1 MNDDKLV
8 LNRYLL
14 QKRIA
19 LGGSAEVWHAR
30 DRKLNRAVAVKRLH
44 AHLLPDAA
52 SRRRLA
58 AEARAASRLVHP
70 GIVEIYDVDT
80 EGDMPVLVMELVDG
94 ESLAARLD
102 RDGPLPAEEA
112 ARIGADVGEAL
123 YQAHRQGII
132 HRDVKPG
139 NVLLGRDGS
148 TRLVDFG
155 IAHSLAE
162 AAERLTADGSVV
174 GTPRYMAPEQLTDGP
189 IGPRTDLFG
198 LGLLLHE
205 MLTGRSPFKATAP
218 VALAEEQAA
227 GPPSL
232 NEIEAPLGA
241 LIRACLEPDP
251 EKRPVHAGAVASA
264 LRAWL
269 AGDPAP
275 ALAVAARQPMPHA
288 QEPSVDTQA
297 VTQQMAAVPPPVV
310 PLPPPAATPP
320 PPAVATA
327 PAPPDP
333 TPASTQRRGPRRPVA
348 LAAALA
354 AVALLALLTVAFLD
368 PSRRPAVAAPSAT
381 PTIAPTPTPT
391 PMPEWLAKLI
401 QDYEEACG
409 PDQVAQV
416 TAELAAMTE
425 EEAKDHVK
433 ELTDGCDDGKPGKG
447 RGKGNGGEG
456 GDD

>member
-1 MNDDKLV
+1 MNDEKLV

-58 AEARAASRLVHP
+58 AEARAASRLAHP

-80 EGDMPVLVMELVDG
+80 EGEMPVLVMELIDG

-102 RDGPLPAEEA
+102 RDGPLPADEA
-112 ARIGADVGEAL
+112 ARIVADVCDAL
-123 YQAHRQGII
+123 YHAHRQGII

-162 AAERLTADGSVV
+162 AAERLTVDGSVV
-174 GTPRYMAPEQLTDGP
+174 GTPRYMAPEQLTAGA

-198 LGLLLHE
+198 LGILLHE
-205 MLTGRSPFKATAP
+205 MLTGRSPFKATGP

-227 GPPSL
+227 GPPPIHG
-232 NEIEAPLGA
+232 IESPLAG

-251 EKRPVHAGAVASA
+251 EMRPVHAGAIAGG

-269 AGDPAP
+269 VSDPAP
-275 ALAVAARQPMPHA
+275 ALAVAARQVPPA
-288 QEPSVDTQA
+288 PEPSVESQAITQA
-297 VTQQMAAVPPPVV
+297 
-310 PLPPPAATPP
+310 L
-320 PPAVATA
+320 
-327 PAPPDP
+327 
-333 TPASTQRRGPRRPVA
+333 
-348 LAAALA
+348 
-354 AVALLALLTVAFLD
+354 
-368 PSRRPAVAAPSAT
+368 PAVAAAPPAPPVQSPGPMAPEAQPAGGGGRVGTRLPVTVAAGLAAAALLGLVAMAFFDPARQSPVIAPGGSASVAANAAT
-381 PTIAPTPTPT
+381 PTPPPA
-391 PMPEWLAKLI
+391 WLAGFMA
-401 QDYEEACG
+401 DYRDACG
-409 PDQVAQV
+409 PDDAEQVGAD
-416 TAELAAMTE
+416 LAVMDE
-425 EEAKDHVK
+425 ENAKDHVE
-433 ELTDGCDDGKPGKG
+433 ELIDACDEGKPGKG
-447 RGKGNGGEG
+447 KGKGRGEG
-456 GDD
+456 NGNDD

>member
-80 EGDMPVLVMELVDG
+80 EGEMPVLVMELVDG

-162 AAERLTADGSVV
+162 AAERLTTDGSVV

-227 GPPSL
+227 GPPPV
-232 NEIEAPLGA
+232 NGIEAPLAA
-241 LIRACLEPDP
+241 LIRACLDPDP

-269 AGDPAP
+269 VGDPAP
-275 ALAVAARQPMPHA
+275 ALAVAARQPMPPA
-288 QEPSVDTQA
+288 PEPSVDTQA
-297 VTQQMAAVPPPVV
+297 VTQQMAAVPPPVA

-320 PPAVATA
+320 LPAAATA

-333 TPASTQRRGPRRPVA
+333 TPASVQRRGPPRPVA

-368 PSRRPAVAAPSAT
+368 PGRQPTIAAPSST
-381 PTIAPTPTPT
+381 PTVVPTPAPTPV
-391 PMPEWLAKLI
+391 PEWMAKLL
-401 QDYEEACG
+401 DEYRKHCG
-409 PDQVAQV
+409 DQNLGEVA
-416 TAELAAMTE
+416 AAIAALDE
-425 EEAKDHVK
+425 EEAKDYV
-433 ELTDGCDDGKPGKG
+433 EEASKPCKKG
-447 RGKGNGGEG
+447 NRGNGG

>member
-1 MNDDKLV
+1 MNDEKLV

-80 EGDMPVLVMELVDG
+80 EGEMPVLVMELVDG
-94 ESLAARLD
+94 ESLAAQLD
-102 RDGPLPAEEA
+102 RDGPLSADEA
-112 ARIGADVGEAL
+112 ARIAADVGEAL

-162 AAERLTADGSVV
+162 AAERLTLDGSVV
-174 GTPRYMAPEQLTDGP
+174 GTPRYMAPEQLSDGA

-227 GPPSL
+227 GPPAV
-232 NEIEAPLGA
+232 NGIEAPLAA

-251 EKRPVHAGAVASA
+251 EKRPVHAGAVAGG

-269 AGDPAP
+269 NGDPAP
-275 ALAVAARQPMPHA
+275 ALAVAARQPVPPA
-288 QEPSVDTQA
+288 PEPSADTQA
-297 VTQQMAAVPPPVV
+297 VTQQMPAVAPPVE
-310 PLPPPAATPP
+310 PMPA
-320 PPAVATA
+320 ATA
-327 PAPPDP
+327 PAASPPP
-333 TPASTQRRGPRRPVA
+333 AGTPRRVTASRPGPRVPVTVATA
-348 LAAALA
+348 LAAI
-354 AVALLALLTVAFLD
+354 AVIALLTAAFLD
-368 PSRRPAVAAPSAT
+368 PSRRPAVAAPTAT
-381 PTIAPTPTPT
+381 PTFAPTPT

-416 TAELAAMTE
+416 TGELAAMTE

-433 ELTDGCDDGKPGKG
+433 ELTDGCDDGKPGRG
-447 RGKGNGGEG
+447 RGEG
-456 GDD
+456 GGGD

>member
-1 MNDDKLV
+1 MNDEKLV

-58 AEARAASRLVHP
+58 SEARAASRLAHP

-80 EGDMPVLVMELVDG
+80 QGEMPVLVMELVDG

-102 RDGPLPAEEA
+102 RDGPLPADEA
-112 ARIGADVGEAL
+112 ARIAADVGDAL
-123 YQAHRQGII
+123 YHAHRQGII

-162 AAERLTADGSVV
+162 AAERLTLDGSVV
-174 GTPRYMAPEQLTDGP
+174 GTPRYMAPEQLTDGA

-205 MLTGRSPFKATAP
+205 MLTGRSPFTATAP
-218 VALAEEQAA
+218 VGLAEEQAS
-227 GPPSL
+227 GPPAIQGM
-232 NEIEAPLGA
+232 EPPLAA

-251 EKRPVHAGAVASA
+251 EKRPVHAGAVASG

-269 AGDPAP
+269 VGDPAP
-275 ALAVAARQPMPHA
+275 ALAVAARQPVPPA
-288 QEPSVDTQA
+288 PEPSADTQA
-297 VTQQMAAVPPPVV
+297 VTQQMV
-310 PLPPPAATPP
+310 
-320 PPAVATA
+320 AVASPEA
-327 PAPPDP
+327 EP
-333 TPASTQRRGPRRPVA
+333 TPAFGPVPFRRRRASLPPS
-348 LAAALA
+348 LA
-354 AVALLALLTVAFLD
+354 AVLAVGVLA
-368 PSRRPAVAAPSAT
+368 AVLAVVLIRSWSPEAAAAPS
-381 PTIAPTPTPT
+381 PTPTPT
-391 PMPEWLAKLI
+391 FSPAPTVEATPMPEWMAKLL
-401 QDYEEACG
+401 DEYRKHCG
-409 PDQVAQV
+409 DQNLDEVA
-416 TAELAAMTE
+416 AAIAGLGE
-425 EEAKDHVK
+425 EEAKEYVEDVSKPCK
-433 ELTDGCDDGKPGKG
+433 E
-447 RGKGNGGEG
+447 GNGGNGGGNG
-456 GDD
+456 GDGEGNRGGGD

>member
-1 MNDDKLV
+1 MNDEKLV

-58 AEARAASRLVHP
+58 AEARAASRLAHP
-70 GIVEIYDVDT
+70 GIVEIFDVDT
-80 EGDMPVLVMELVDG
+80 EGEMPVLVMELVDG
-94 ESLAARLD
+94 ESLSARLD
-102 RDGPLPAEEA
+102 REGPLPADEA
-112 ARIGADVGEAL
+112 TRIAADVGDAL
-123 YQAHRQGII
+123 YHAHRQGII

-155 IAHSLAE
+155 IARSLAE
-162 AAERLTADGSVV
+162 AAERLTLDGSVV
-174 GTPRYMAPEQLTDGP
+174 GTPRYMAPEQLTDGV

-205 MLTGRSPFKATAP
+205 MLTGRSPFRATTP
-218 VALAEEQAA
+218 LALAEEQAA
-227 GPPSL
+227 GPPPL
-232 NEIEAPLGA
+232 HGIEPPLAA

-251 EKRPVHAGAVASA
+251 EKRPVHAGAVASG

-269 AGDPAP
+269 VGDPAP
-275 ALAVAARQPMPHA
+275 ALAVAARQPVPPA
-288 QEPSVDTQA
+288 PEPSVDTQA
-297 VTQQMAAVPPPVV
+297 VTQQMVAVQPPVAT
-310 PLPPPAATPP
+310 LPPTAAT
-320 PPAVATA
+320 TA

-333 TPASTQRRGPRRPVA
+333 KPPSIRRRGPRRPVA

-354 AVALLALLTVAFLD
+354 AVALMALLTVAFLD
-368 PSRRPAVAAPSAT
+368 PSRQPTVAVPSST
-381 PTIAPTPTPT
+381 PSVAPTPTP
-391 PMPEWLAKLI
+391 PAEWLAELV
-401 QDYEEACG
+401 QAYRDACG
-409 PDQVAQV
+409 PRDADQVAID
-416 TAELAAMTE
+416 LAAMTE
-425 EEAKDHVK
+425 EEARDHAE
-433 ELTDGCDDGKPGKG
+433 ELIDGCDGGKPGKG
-447 RGKGNGGEG
+447 RGRDNGDGGG
-456 GDD
+456 GD

>member
-1 MNDDKLV
+1 MNDEKLV

-58 AEARAASRLVHP
+58 AEARAAARLAHP

-80 EGDMPVLVMELVDG
+80 EGEMPVLVMELVDG

-102 RDGPLPAEEA
+102 RGGPLPADEA
-112 ARIGADVGEAL
+112 ARIAADVGDAL
-123 YQAHRQGII
+123 YHAHRQGII

-155 IAHSLAE
+155 IAHSLAA
-162 AAERLTADGSVV
+162 AAERLTLDGSVV
-174 GTPRYMAPEQLTDGP
+174 GTPRYMAPEQLTDGA

-205 MLTGRSPFKATAP
+205 MLTGRLPFKATAP

-227 GPPSL
+227 GPPPV
-232 NEIEAPLGA
+232 NGIEPPLAA
-241 LIRACLEPDP
+241 LIRACLEPNA
-251 EKRPVHAGAVASA
+251 EKRPVHAGAVATA

-269 AGDPAP
+269 VGDPAP
-275 ALAVAARQPMPHA
+275 ALAVAARQPVPPA
-288 QEPSVDTQA
+288 PEPSVDTQA
-297 VTQQMAAVPPPVV
+297 VTQQMVAVGPPVE
-310 PLPPPAATPP
+310 PLPAAPA
-320 PPAVATA
+320 A
-327 PAPPDP
+327 PAPRPRQP
-333 TPASTQRRGPRRPVA
+333 QHAGAPGRVPRRPVA
-348 LAAALA
+348 AAAALA
-354 AVALLALLTVAFLD
+354 AVALIALLTVAFLD
-368 PSRRPAVAAPSAT
+368 PSRLPTIAAPSST
-381 PTIAPTPTPT
+381 PTVAPTPTP
-391 PMPEWLAKLI
+391 PPAWLAELV
-401 QDYEEACG
+401 QAYRDACG
-409 PDQVAQV
+409 PRDADQVAID
-416 TAELAAMTE
+416 LAAMTE
-425 EEAKDHVK
+425 EEARDHVE

-447 RGKGNGGEG
+447 RGNGDGGG
-456 GDD
+456 GD

>member
-1 MNDDKLV
+1 
-8 LNRYLL
+8 
-14 QKRIA
+14 
-19 LGGSAEVWHAR
+19 
-30 DRKLNRAVAVKRLH
+30 
-44 AHLLPDAA
+44 
-52 SRRRLA
+52 
-58 AEARAASRLVHP
+58 
-70 GIVEIYDVDT
+70 
-80 EGDMPVLVMELVDG
+80 MPVLVMELVDG

-162 AAERLTADGSVV
+162 AAERLTTDGSVV
-174 GTPRYMAPEQLTDGP
+174 GTPRYMAPEQLTDGA

-205 MLTGRSPFKATAP
+205 MLTGRSPFKASAA

-232 NEIEAPLGA
+232 NEIEAPLAA

-269 AGDPAP
+269 VGDPAP

-297 VTQQMAAVPPPVV
+297 VTQQMAAVAPPVE
-310 PLPPPAATPP
+310 PMPAAAAPAAPRLGAAAPGHDTPRRRGP
-320 PPAVATA
+320 RGPVAVATA
-327 PAPPDP
+327 
-333 TPASTQRRGPRRPVA
+333 
-348 LAAALA
+348 LAAI
-354 AVALLALLTVAFLD
+354 AVIALLTAAFLD

-416 TAELAAMTE
+416 TGELAAMTE

>member
-1 MNDDKLV
+1 MNDEKLV

-58 AEARAASRLVHP
+58 AEARAASRLAHP

-80 EGDMPVLVMELVDG
+80 EGEMPVLVMELVDG

-102 RDGPLPAEEA
+102 RDGPLPADEA
-112 ARIGADVGEAL
+112 SRIASDVADAL
-123 YQAHRQGII
+123 YHAHRQGII

-162 AAERLTADGSVV
+162 AAERLTLDGSVV
-174 GTPRYMAPEQLTDGP
+174 GTPRYMAPEQLTDGV

-227 GPPSL
+227 GPAPI
-232 NEIEAPLGA
+232 NGIEPPLAA
-241 LIRACLEPDP
+241 LIGAMLQPDP
-251 EKRPVHAGAVASA
+251 EKRPVHAGAVASG

-269 AGDPAP
+269 VGDPAP
-275 ALAVAARQPMPHA
+275 ALAVAARQPVPPA
-288 QEPSVDTQA
+288 PEPSVDTQA
-297 VTQQMAAVPPPVV
+297 VTQQMVAVAAPVDPLPPSVEPMPPPVV
-310 PLPPPAATPP
+310 P
-320 PPAVATA
+320 
-327 PAPPDP
+327 APPR
-333 TPASTQRRGPRRPVA
+333 RRGPRNPVAIAVA
-348 LAAALA
+348 LAAAVLI
-354 AVALLALLTVAFLD
+354 ALLTVAFLD
-368 PSRRPAVAAPSAT
+368 PSRQPTTAAPSST
-381 PTIAPTPTPT
+381 PTVVPTPTP
-391 PMPEWLAKLI
+391 PPAWLAGLVQAY
-401 QDYEEACG
+401 QDACG
-409 PDQVAQV
+409 TDQVAQV
-416 TAELAAMTE
+416 TTDLAAMTE
-425 EEAKDHVK
+425 EEATNHVE
-433 ELTDGCDDGKPGKG
+433 ELVDKCDDGKPGKG
-447 RGKGNGGEG
+447 RGNDNGNGGEG
-456 GDD
+456 GGGD